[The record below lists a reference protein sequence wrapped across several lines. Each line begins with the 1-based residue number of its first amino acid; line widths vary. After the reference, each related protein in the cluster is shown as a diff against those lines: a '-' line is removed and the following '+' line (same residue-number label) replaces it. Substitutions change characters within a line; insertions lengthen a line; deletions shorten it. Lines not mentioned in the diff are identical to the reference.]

1 MTLFFDPLIKES
13 TKEFIFSREE
23 SKHLAKVIRKV
34 PGDIIYVTNGKG
46 IEWKG
51 VLSFVSPQKTIA
63 SLKAFKKHPPKKYQ
77 IHLAIAPTKNNNR
90 MEWLIEKLTEL
101 GVSSITP
108 LLCDHSERKIIKKE
122 RLEKITISG
131 LKQSQQFYLP
141 KVNEMVSF
149 KDFVIASKKQE
160 TYIAHCEESPKEN
173 LDAISFKGT
182 SQTVMIGP
190 EGDFSHREI
199 KEAVMAGIKAVS
211 IGSQRFRTETAGL
224 FACHT
229 IFLKQHET
237 TKL

>member
-13 TKEFIFSREE
+13 TKEFIFGREE

-46 IEWKG
+46 LEWKG

-149 KDFVIASKKQE
+149 KNFVIASKKQE

-182 SQTVMIGP
+182 SQTIMIGP

-211 IGSQRFRTETAGL
+211 IGAQRFRTETAGL

-229 IFLKQHET
+229 IFLKQHES

>member
-13 TKEFIFSREE
+13 TKEFIFGREE

-34 PGDIIYVTNGKG
+34 PGDIIYLTNGKG
-46 IEWKG
+46 LEWKG

-63 SLKAFKKHPPKKYQ
+63 SLKTFKKHPPKKYQ

-149 KDFVIASKKQE
+149 KNFIISSKKQE

-182 SQTVMIGP
+182 SQTIMIGP

-199 KEAVMAGIKAVS
+199 KEAVMTGISAVS
-211 IGSQRFRTETAGL
+211 IGAQRFRTETAGL

-229 IFLKQHET
+229 IYLKQHESN
-237 TKL
+237 KL

>member
-1 MTLFFDPLIKES
+1 MQILEKPTDLLERIRSFEAFEGIKDS
-13 TKEFIFSREE
+13 
-23 SKHLAKVIRKV
+23 
-34 PGDIIYVTNGKG
+34 
-46 IEWKG
+46 
-51 VLSFVSPQKTIA
+51 
-63 SLKAFKKHPPKKYQ
+63 SL
-77 IHLAIAPTKNNNR
+77 
-90 MEWLIEKLTEL
+90 EWLIEKLTEL

-190 EGDFSHREI
+190 EGDFTADEVQAAIEMGAKPVHL
-199 KEAVMAGIKAVS
+199 
-211 IGSQRFRTETAGL
+211 GSKRLRTETAAVVACTRFTCLTSFFGMFRRNAGNKKH
-224 FACHT
+224 FAPDAVSSG
-229 IFLKQHET
+229 
-237 TKL
+237 

>member
-211 IGSQRFRTETAGL
+211 IGKQRFRSETAGL

-229 IFLKQHET
+229 IFLKQHES

>member
-182 SQTVMIGP
+182 SQTIMIGP

-211 IGSQRFRTETAGL
+211 IGAQRFRTETAGL

-229 IFLKQHET
+229 IFLKQHES

>member
-1 MTLFFDPLIKES
+1 MTLFCDPLIKES
-13 TKEFIFSREE
+13 TKKFIFGREE

-63 SLKAFKKHPPKKYQ
+63 SLKTFRKHPPKKYQ

-149 KDFVIASKKQE
+149 KNFIISSKKQE

-182 SQTVMIGP
+182 SQTIMIGP

-199 KEAVMAGIKAVS
+199 KEAVMTGISAVS
-211 IGSQRFRTETAGL
+211 IGAQRFRTETAGL

-229 IFLKQHET
+229 IYLKQHESN
-237 TKL
+237 KL

>member
-13 TKEFIFSREE
+13 TKEFIFGSEE

-46 IEWKG
+46 LEWKG

-63 SLKAFKKHPPKKYQ
+63 SLKTFRKHPPKKYQ

-149 KDFVIASKKQE
+149 KNFIISSKKYE

-182 SQTVMIGP
+182 SQTIMIGP

-199 KEAVMAGIKAVS
+199 KEAVMTGISAVS
-211 IGSQRFRTETAGL
+211 IGAQRFRTETAGL

-229 IFLKQHET
+229 IYLKQHESN
-237 TKL
+237 KL

>member
-1 MTLFFDPLIKES
+1 MILFFDPLIKES

-211 IGSQRFRTETAGL
+211 IGKQRFRTETAGL

-229 IFLKQHET
+229 IFLKQHES

>member
-141 KVNEMVSF
+141 KVNEMISF

-211 IGSQRFRTETAGL
+211 IGKQRFRSETAGL

-229 IFLKQHET
+229 IFLKQHES

>member
-1 MTLFFDPLIKES
+1 MLLFFDYIIKES
-13 TKEFIFSREE
+13 TQEFIFSREE

-34 PGDIIYVTNGKG
+34 PGDFISITNGKG
-46 IEWKG
+46 LEWKG
-51 VLSFVSPQKTIA
+51 ILSFVSPQKTIA
-63 SLKAFKKHPPKKYQ
+63 SFKTFEQHPPKKYQ

-122 RLEKITISG
+122 RFEKIIISG
-131 LKQSQQFYLP
+131 LKQSQQFHLP

-149 KDFVIASKKQE
+149 KNFVVASKEQE

-173 LDAISFKGT
+173 LDKISFKGT
-182 SQTVMIGP
+182 SQTIMIGP
-190 EGDFSHREI
+190 EGDFSSGEI
-199 KEAVMAGIKAVS
+199 KEAVMAGISAVS
-211 IGSQRFRTETAGL
+211 IGEQRFRTETAGL

-229 IFLKQHET
+229 IFLKQHQNI
-237 TKL
+237 KL

>member
-13 TKEFIFSREE
+13 TKEFIFGREE

-34 PGDIIYVTNGKG
+34 PGEIIYLTNGKG
-46 IEWKG
+46 LEWKG

-63 SLKAFKKHPPKKYQ
+63 SLKTFKKHPPKKYQ

-108 LLCDHSERKIIKKE
+108 LLCDHSERKILKKE

-149 KDFVIASKKQE
+149 KNFIISSKKQE

-182 SQTVMIGP
+182 SQTIMIGP

-199 KEAVMAGIKAVS
+199 KEAVMTGISAVS
-211 IGSQRFRTETAGL
+211 IGAQRFRTETAGL

-229 IFLKQHET
+229 IYLKQHESN
-237 TKL
+237 KL

>member
-211 IGSQRFRTETAGL
+211 IGKQRFRTETAGL

-229 IFLKQHET
+229 IFLKQHEI

>member
-1 MTLFFDPLIKES
+1 MALFFDPSIKES

-23 SKHLAKVIRKV
+23 SKHVAKVIRKV
-34 PGDIIYVTNGKG
+34 PGDIISVTNGKG
-46 IEWKG
+46 LEWKG
-51 VLSFVSPQKTIA
+51 VLSFVTPQKTIA
-63 SLKAFKKHPPKKYQ
+63 SFKTFKQHPPKKYQ

-149 KDFVIASKKQE
+149 KNFIISSKKQE
-160 TYIAHCEESPKEN
+160 IYIAHCEESPKEN

-182 SQTVMIGP
+182 SQTIMIGP

-199 KEAVMAGIKAVS
+199 KEAVMTGISAVS
-211 IGSQRFRTETAGL
+211 IGAQRFRTETAGL

-229 IFLKQHET
+229 IYLKQHESN
-237 TKL
+237 KL

>member
-13 TKEFIFSREE
+13 TKEFIFGREE

-46 IEWKG
+46 LEWKG

-63 SLKAFKKHPPKKYQ
+63 SLKTFRKHPPKKYQ

-149 KDFVIASKKQE
+149 KNFIISSKKQE

-182 SQTVMIGP
+182 SQTIMIGP

-199 KEAVMAGIKAVS
+199 KEAVMTGISAVS
-211 IGSQRFRTETAGL
+211 IGAQRFRTETAGL

-229 IFLKQHET
+229 IYLKQHESN
-237 TKL
+237 KL

>member
-182 SQTVMIGP
+182 SQTVMVGP

-199 KEAVMAGIKAVS
+199 KDAVMVGIKAVS
-211 IGSQRFRTETAGL
+211 IGKQRFRTETAGL

-229 IFLKQHET
+229 IFLKQHES

>member
-13 TKEFIFSREE
+13 TKEFIFGREE

-46 IEWKG
+46 LEWKG

-63 SLKAFKKHPPKKYQ
+63 SLKTFRKHPPKKYQ

-149 KDFVIASKKQE
+149 KNFIISSKKQE

-182 SQTVMIGP
+182 SQTIMIGP

-199 KEAVMAGIKAVS
+199 KEAVMTGISAVS
-211 IGSQRFRTETAGL
+211 IGAQRFRTETAGL

-229 IFLKQHET
+229 IYLKQHET

>member
-199 KEAVMAGIKAVS
+199 KEAVMTGIKAVS
-211 IGSQRFRTETAGL
+211 IGKQRFRTETAGL

-229 IFLKQHET
+229 IFLKQHES

>member
-13 TKEFIFSREE
+13 TKEFIFGREE

-46 IEWKG
+46 LEWKG

-63 SLKAFKKHPPKKYQ
+63 SLKTFRKHPPKKYQ

-149 KDFVIASKKQE
+149 KNFIISSKKQE

-182 SQTVMIGP
+182 SQTIMIGP
-190 EGDFSHREI
+190 EGDFSNREI

-211 IGSQRFRTETAGL
+211 IGAQRFRTETAGL

-229 IFLKQHET
+229 IYLKQHESN
-237 TKL
+237 KL

>member
-13 TKEFIFSREE
+13 TKEFIFGREE

-34 PGDIIYVTNGKG
+34 PGDIIYLTNGKG
-46 IEWKG
+46 LEWKG

-63 SLKAFKKHPPKKYQ
+63 SLKTFKKHPPKKYQ

-108 LLCDHSERKIIKKE
+108 LLCDHSERKTIKKE
-122 RLEKITISG
+122 RLEKIIISG
-131 LKQSQQFYLP
+131 LKQSQQFHLP

-149 KDFVIASKKQE
+149 KNFVITSNKQE

-182 SQTVMIGP
+182 SQTIMIGP

-199 KEAVMAGIKAVS
+199 KEAVMTGISAVS
-211 IGSQRFRTETAGL
+211 IGAQRFRTETAGL

-229 IFLKQHET
+229 IYLKQHESN
-237 TKL
+237 KL

>member
-1 MTLFFDPLIKES
+1 MTLFFDPLINES
-13 TKEFIFSREE
+13 TKEFIFGREE

-34 PGDIIYVTNGKG
+34 PGDIIYLTNGKG
-46 IEWKG
+46 LEWKG

-63 SLKAFKKHPPKKYQ
+63 SLKTFKKHPPKKYQ

-149 KDFVIASKKQE
+149 KNFIISSKKQE

-182 SQTVMIGP
+182 SQTIMIGP

-199 KEAVMAGIKAVS
+199 KEAVMTGISAVS
-211 IGSQRFRTETAGL
+211 IGAQRFRTETAGL

-229 IFLKQHET
+229 IYLKQHESN
-237 TKL
+237 KL

>member
-1 MTLFFDPLIKES
+1 MLLFFDYIIKES
-13 TKEFIFSREE
+13 TQEFIFSREE

-34 PGDIIYVTNGKG
+34 PGDFISITNGKG
-46 IEWKG
+46 LEWKG
-51 VLSFVSPQKTIA
+51 ILSFVSPQKTIA
-63 SLKAFKKHPPKKYQ
+63 SFKTFKQHPPKKYQ
-77 IHLAIAPTKNNNR
+77 IHLAIAPTKNNSR

-122 RLEKITISG
+122 RFEKITISG
-131 LKQSQQFYLP
+131 LKQSQQFHLP
-141 KVNEMVSF
+141 KVNKIVSF
-149 KDFVIASKKQE
+149 KNFVIASKKQE
-160 TYIAHCEESPKEN
+160 TYIAHCEESPKEK
-173 LDAISFKGT
+173 LDTISFRGT
-182 SQTVMIGP
+182 SQTIMIGP

-199 KEAVMAGIKAVS
+199 NEAVMAGIKAVS
-211 IGSQRFRTETAGL
+211 IGAQRFRTETAGL

>member
-13 TKEFIFSREE
+13 TKEFIFGREE

-34 PGDIIYVTNGKG
+34 PGDIIYLTNGKG
-46 IEWKG
+46 LEWKG

-63 SLKAFKKHPPKKYQ
+63 SLKTFKKHPPKKYQ

-108 LLCDHSERKIIKKE
+108 LLCDHSERKILKKE

-149 KDFVIASKKQE
+149 KNFIISSKKQE

-182 SQTVMIGP
+182 SQTIMIGP

-199 KEAVMAGIKAVS
+199 KEAVMTGISAVS
-211 IGSQRFRTETAGL
+211 IGAQRFRTETAGL

-229 IFLKQHET
+229 IYLKQHESN
-237 TKL
+237 KL

>member
-63 SLKAFKKHPPKKYQ
+63 SLKTFRKHPSKKYQ

-149 KDFVIASKKQE
+149 KNFIISSKKQE

-199 KEAVMAGIKAVS
+199 KEAVMTGISAVS
-211 IGSQRFRTETAGL
+211 IGAQRFRTETAGL

-229 IFLKQHET
+229 IYLKQHESN
-237 TKL
+237 KL

>member
-211 IGSQRFRTETAGL
+211 IGKQRFRTETAGL

-229 IFLKQHET
+229 IFLKQHES

>member
-77 IHLAIAPTKNNNR
+77 IHLAVAPTKNNNR

-211 IGSQRFRTETAGL
+211 IGKQRFRSETAGL

-229 IFLKQHET
+229 IFLKQHES